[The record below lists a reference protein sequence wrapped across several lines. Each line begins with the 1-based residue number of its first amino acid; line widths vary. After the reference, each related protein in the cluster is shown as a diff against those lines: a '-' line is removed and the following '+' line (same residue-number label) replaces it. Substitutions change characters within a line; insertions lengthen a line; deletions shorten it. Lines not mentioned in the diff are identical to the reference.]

1 MGANIVTLVRTA
13 LAVIILALFQLSFP
27 FRPPAFLLTILVF
40 YMDSLDGWLARKFN
54 VASNFGALLKD
65 AG

>member
-1 MGANIVTLVRTA
+1 MGANIVTLVRSA
-13 LAVIILALFQLSFP
+13 LAVITLALFQLSFP
-27 FRPPAFLLTILVF
+27 FRLAAFLLSILIF

>member
-1 MGANIVTLVRTA
+1 MGTNIVTLV
-13 LAVIILALFQLSFP
+13 LFQLSFP
-27 FRPPAFLLTILVF
+27 FRPAAFLLTILVF